1 MKYWN
6 EKSKITLIRMILLT
20 INIILTFVVRENY
33 FVLGYIYGVNLVI
46 ILESLVSIWV
56 TNHNRKWMLKPFKD
70 FEKEMKK
77 AFKKLDDLYN
87 SKEEK

>member
-6 EKSKITLIRMILLT
+6 EKSKITWIRMILLM
-20 INIILTFVVRENY
+20 INIILIFVFRGNK
-33 FVLGYIYGVNLVI
+33 FVLGYTYGVNLVI

-77 AFKKLDDLYN
+77 AFKKLDEIYYN
-87 SKEEK
+87 KEK